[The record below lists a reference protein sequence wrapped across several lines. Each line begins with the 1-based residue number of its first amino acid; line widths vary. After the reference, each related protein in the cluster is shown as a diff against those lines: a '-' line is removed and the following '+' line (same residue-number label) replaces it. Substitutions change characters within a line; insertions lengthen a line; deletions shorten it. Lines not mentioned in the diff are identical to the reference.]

1 MGEATELAL
10 RVLTEKIGLLG
21 YGSQALDSLSRAERV
36 TYCNDHWQND
46 YRKVCKAVF
55 CSPTVLAEQS
65 QEFAFE
71 TTKYLHSADTHNNAA
86 VQRVWSASL
95 MKCRCFC
102 IAVSACVVLLN
113 LAHAPQQK
121 RKVK

>member
-1 MGEATELAL
+1 MTTGRMTTERFAKLF
-10 RVLTEKIGLLG
+10 
-21 YGSQALDSLSRAERV
+21 
-36 TYCNDHWQND
+36 
-46 YRKVCKAVF
+46 F
-55 CSPTVLAEQS
+55 CSPAVLAEQS
-65 QEFAFE
+65 QQFAFE

-121 RKVK
+121 RKDK